1 VKDTVVGRTVV
12 ETAIAVLASYDGTNL
27 DEANLTLSLR
37 TLIVNFVES
46 IRLTAV
52 ANHVANFMD

>member
-1 VKDTVVGRTVV
+1 MKDTVVGRTVV